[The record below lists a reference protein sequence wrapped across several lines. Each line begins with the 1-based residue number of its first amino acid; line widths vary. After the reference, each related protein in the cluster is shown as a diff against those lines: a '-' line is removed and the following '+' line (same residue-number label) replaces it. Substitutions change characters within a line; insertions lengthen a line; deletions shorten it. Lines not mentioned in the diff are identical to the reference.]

1 MRFSQTL
8 RVALEA
14 VRLNR
19 MRSALTILGIMI
31 GIASVV
37 LTVGLGL
44 GAQQQVKDQIS
55 ALGSNLLIVSP
66 GSSTSS
72 AGVRSGAGTATTLTR
87 ADAEAL
93 SDASVAP
100 SIGAVAPVASTSQSL
115 VAGSTTWT
123 STVYAITPDWQ
134 SVRDRSLASGRFL
147 TQADLAAGNKVVIL
161 GSETASELFSA
172 RSPVG
177 QSVTINGTSFT
188 VIGVMNSSGSS
199 SSSTSSDD
207 DMVLMPWTTA
217 AAAVGTSATTVS
229 TIYLQARD
237 SDALSAAYQEA
248 DAALMTRHRVGSDDD
263 ADFSIASQQSLVSA
277 ATSTGRTMTILLGGI
292 AAISLVVGGI
302 GVMNIMLVS
311 VSERTREIGLRK
323 ALGARPAAIRNQ
335 FLVEAGVLG
344 LAGGLLGLGIAALGS
359 WLLPKA
365 IGQPVTLAWWAA
377 LGSLAVAVGVGLVAG
392 VYPAG
397 RAAKLAPIDALR
409 RE

>member
-8 RVALEA
+8 QVALEA

-19 MRSALTILGIMI
+19 MRSLLTVLGIMI
-31 GIASVV
+31 GIASVI

-44 GAQQQVKDQIS
+44 GAQKQVKDEIA

-66 GSSTSS
+66 GSTTSS
-72 AGVRSGAGTATTLTR
+72 SGVRGGFGTATTLTR

-93 SDASVAP
+93 TDSTVAP
-100 SIGAVAPVASTSQSL
+100 SISAVAPVASASESL
-115 VAGSTTWT
+115 AAGSTTWT
-123 STVYAITPDWQ
+123 STVYAITPDWLT
-134 SVRDRSLASGRFL
+134 VRSRSLTSGRFI
-147 TQADLAAGNKVVIL
+147 TTSDLSQQNKVVVL
-161 GSETASELFSA
+161 GSDTAEELFSGQ
-172 RSPVG
+172 SPVG
-177 QSVTINGTSFT
+177 QSVTINGGSFT
-188 VIGVMNSSGSS
+188 VIGVMASSGSTS
-199 SSSTSSDD
+199 TSSTSDD

-217 AAAVGTSATTVS
+217 SAAVGTSATTVS

-237 SDALSAAYQEA
+237 QDALSSAYQEA
-248 DAALMTRHRVGSDDD
+248 DAALLTRHKVGTGDD
-263 ADFSIASQQSLVSA
+263 ADFTITSQQSLVST
-277 ATSTGRTMTILLGGI
+277 ATSTDRTMTILLGGV

-311 VSERTREIGLRK
+311 VSERIREIGLRK
-323 ALGARPAAIRNQ
+323 ALGAKPEVIRSQ
-335 FLVEAGVLG
+335 FLVEAGALG
-344 LAGGLLGLGIAALGS
+344 LAGGLLGLAIAALGS
-359 WLLPKA
+359 WLLPRM

-377 LGSLAVAVGVGLVAG
+377 VGSLVVAVGVGLAAG